1 MIITKVNL
9 VNWRNFKRAEASLRD
24 TSYVLGV
31 NASGKSNFLDVF
43 RFLRDVTKPAG
54 GGLQKAIGDR
64 GGLKKLRCL
73 HARSHS
79 EVSIEIE
86 VSAAVD
92 DEFPLWRYEL
102 EFSSEGKG
110 AQRPIVK
117 KEKVIRYNEHGVPEY
132 TFSRPDNEDK
142 VDTERLTATAIEQ
155 VQANRE
161 FRELAEFFANTTYLH
176 VVPQLLKFGDLIG
189 GRTIENDPFG
199 QAFMEKLAK
208 ASEKV
213 RKSRLKKIETALKK
227 VVPQLN
233 DLSFSP
239 DESGRPHLEIR
250 YEHHRPHGARQL
262 EDQFSDGTLRLIA
275 LFWLLLDG
283 DSVLLLEE
291 PELSLNEEIVA
302 QLPYLIAK
310 VQRGNRN
317 KKRQI
322 LITTHSRS
330 MLDNAGIDGR
340 SLILLEPTDEGTLIR
355 GINKPENVALDAG
368 LTPAEAVLPSAQ
380 RINDVRIQLELGI

>member
-1 MIITKVNL
+1 VIITKVKL
-9 VNWRNFKRAEASLRD
+9 VNWRNFKRAEASLREV
-24 TSYVLGV
+24 SYILGV

-43 RFLRDVTKPAG
+43 RFLRDVAKPVG
-54 GGLQKAIGDR
+54 GGLQKAINDR

-73 HARSHS
+73 HARNHP
-79 EVSIEIE
+79 EVTIEIE
-86 VSAAVD
+86 VSNSLGDQHPV
-92 DEFPLWRYEL
+92 WRYEL

-110 AQRPIVK
+110 AQRPVLK
-117 KEKVIRYNEHGVPEY
+117 KEKVSRFDVDGNVDFS
-132 TFSRPDNEDK
+132 FSRPDESDNKDP
-142 VDTERLTATAIEQ
+142 ERLTATAIEQ

-161 FRELAEFFANTTYLH
+161 FRALAEFLANTTYLH

-199 QAFMEKLAK
+199 QAFMERLAK
-208 ASEKV
+208 TPEKT
-213 RKSRLKKIETALKK
+213 RNSRLRRIEAALKK

-239 DESGRPHLEIR
+239 DETGRPHLEIR

-283 DSVLLLEE
+283 DSLLLLEE
-291 PELSLNEEIVA
+291 PELSLNEEIVN
-302 QLPYLIAK
+302 QIPYLISSIY
-310 VQRGNRN
+310 RGS
-317 KKRQI
+317 KKKRRQI

-340 SLILLEPTDEGTLIR
+340 SLVLLESSDEGTFIR
-355 GINKPENVALDAG
+355 GTNERENIALEAG
-368 LTPAEAVLPSAQ
+368 LTPADAVLPSAQ
-380 RINDVRIQLELGI
+380 RIGGTKIQLELSL